1 MTAKLE
7 NKIKTPC
14 DGTLVI
20 DTVQGTITIIHAD
33 GSEVVKKLPVK
44 EVAVTKSMC
53 NVGVSAKATYN
64 LGNYESMQVSAM
76 INIPADYSEID
87 EVYDFA
93 RQWVDTKMTEIY
105 NDVKGIAP

>member
-1 MTAKLE
+1 MTNKTD
-7 NKIKTPC
+7 KIKTPS

-20 DTVQGTITIIHAD
+20 DTVLGTITIIHAD
-33 GSEVVKKLPVK
+33 GSEVVKQLPVK
-44 EVAVTKSMC
+44 EVVVAKPMC

-76 INIPADYSEID
+76 INIPAEYGEID

-93 RQWVDTKMTEIY
+93 RRWVDTKMTAIY
-105 NDVKGIAP
+105 KEVKGIAS

>member
-1 MTAKLE
+1 MVDKLE
-7 NKIKTPC
+7 KKIKTPC
-14 DGTLVI
+14 DGTIVI
-20 DTVQGTITIIHAD
+20 DTVLGTITIIHAD

-44 EVAVTKSMC
+44 EVVVTKAMC

-76 INIPADYSEID
+76 LNVPAEYSEID

-93 RQWVDTKMTEIY
+93 RRWVDEKMTAIHDE
-105 NDVKGIAP
+105 VKGV